1 MATGGDHAPFFDDLS
16 DIPDGSSAGTGFGWG
31 EGLAAESSLRDLST
45 RLFSA
50 AFSRSRSG
58 APSPP
63 IENPSEP
70 RFEAPLYDIFC
81 RCELPVRAADA
92 SPVRVFYNDVTVLG
106 GFPTKPLLKVLHPDP
121 SRSGELCTQGAAS
134 KWSHRQKR
142 KAVAASSGAPETKQQ
157 KRLAAAAIKATV
169 KDLVADVI
177 AQDKK
182 EKKEKK
188 EKARL
193 LKAAAAALAKKTIKK
208 KLSAATLAK
217 KVHARMIALG
227 CDGMG
232 YLRVACARELGSG
245 DHGSK
250 EDMVERL
257 ELARST
263 AA

>member
-1 MATGGDHAPFFDDLS
+1 
-16 DIPDGSSAGTGFGWG
+16 
-31 EGLAAESSLRDLST
+31 
-45 RLFSA
+45 
-50 AFSRSRSG
+50 
-58 APSPP
+58 
-63 IENPSEP
+63 
-70 RFEAPLYDIFC
+70 
-81 RCELPVRAADA
+81 
-92 SPVRVFYNDVTVLG
+92 
-106 GFPTKPLLKVLHPDP
+106 
-121 SRSGELCTQGAAS
+121 
-134 KWSHRQKR
+134 
-142 KAVAASSGAPETKQQ
+142 VAASSGAPETKQQ

-182 EKKEKK
+182 ETKEKK

-193 LKAAAAALAKKTIKK
+193 LKAAAAALAKTIKKPTKTIKK
-208 KLSAATLAK
+208 KLS
-217 KVHARMIALG
+217 VHARMIALG
-227 CDGMG
+227 CDGIG

>member
-1 MATGGDHAPFFDDLS
+1 LRRQ
-16 DIPDGSSAGTGFGWG
+16 
-31 EGLAAESSLRDLST
+31 SL
-45 RLFSA
+45 
-50 AFSRSRSG
+50 
-58 APSPP
+58 
-63 IENPSEP
+63 
-70 RFEAPLYDIFC
+70 
-81 RCELPVRAADA
+81 ELQP
-92 SPVRVFYNDVTVLG
+92 
-106 GFPTKPLLKVLHPDP
+106 HPDP
-121 SRSGELCTQGAAS
+121 SRSGELCTQRAAS
-134 KWSHRQKR
+134 AWSDRQSLGLQPHPDPSRSEELCTQAAASAWSHRQKR

-182 EKKEKK
+182 ETKEKK

-193 LKAAAAALAKKTIKK
+193 LKAAAAALAKEMKEKKKPTKTIKKPTKTIKK
-208 KLSAATLAK
+208 KLS
-217 KVHARMIALG
+217 VHARMIALG
-227 CDGMG
+227 CDGIG

>member
-1 MATGGDHAPFFDDLS
+1 MATGGDHDPFFDDLS

-50 AFSRSRSG
+50 AFSRARSG

-106 GFPTKPLLKVLHPDP
+106 GFPTKPLLKVPHPDPSRDGELCTQDAASKWSYRQSLGLQPHPDP
-121 SRSGELCTQGAAS
+121 SRSGELCTQAAAFQ
-134 KWSHRQKR
+134 WSHRQKR

-182 EKKEKK
+182 ETKEKK
-188 EKARL
+188 EKAR
-193 LKAAAAALAKKTIKK
+193 
-208 KLSAATLAK
+208 
-217 KVHARMIALG
+217 G
-227 CDGMG
+227 
-232 YLRVACARELGSG
+232 LR
-245 DHGSK
+245 
-250 EDMVERL
+250 
-257 ELARST
+257 
-263 AA
+263 